1 VRAGL
6 AALLALVLAACVSLD
21 GKRSLEVLAIRGQLA
36 QRERIALPPNALAI
50 VELREG
56 PGGTG
61 AVVAEQR
68 IELKG
73 RQSPIPF
80 ALDVPRERL
89 DRAKMYAA
97 RGGIVVDGRPAWVSE
112 SIIIDP
118 VATLVDVGTLAMTA
132 AEPRG
137 FAADFRCGDQRITI
151 DFGPRDM
158 RLTAG
163 ADRYELAQTRSAD
176 GARYEAVG
184 DPGTWFWNRG
194 RKATLSVKGRT
205 YPECE
210 QVKP

>member
-1 VRAGL
+1 MRAGL
-6 AALLALVLAACVSLD
+6 AALLVLALAACVSLD
-21 GKRSLEVLAIRGQLA
+21 GRRSLEVLAIRGQLGHS
-36 QRERIALPPNALAI
+36 ERIALPPNALAI

-56 PGGTG
+56 PGGNG
-61 AVVAEQR
+61 PVVAEQR

-73 RQSPIPF
+73 RQPPIPF
-80 ALDVPRERL
+80 ELDVPRDRL

-118 VATLVDVGTLAMTA
+118 VAALVDVGTLARTT

-137 FAADFRCGDQRITI
+137 FAADFQCGGQRITI

-158 RLTAG
+158 RLTVG

-184 DPGTWFWNRG
+184 DRSTWFWNKG
-194 RKATLSVKGRT
+194 RKATLSLKGRT

-210 QVKP
+210 QVTP